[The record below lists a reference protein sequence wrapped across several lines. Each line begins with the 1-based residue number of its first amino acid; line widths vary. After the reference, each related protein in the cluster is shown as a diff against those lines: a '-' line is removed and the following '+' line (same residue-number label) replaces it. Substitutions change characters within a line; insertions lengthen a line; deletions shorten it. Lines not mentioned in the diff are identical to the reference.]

1 LLERK
6 VLDLLHPGHD
16 GESRRVERIG
26 KQNSRQLFFQ
36 ALFSFDYTER
46 WDARRVPFMKTNSLY
61 LLAIAGAVVLFCLAA
76 PQSISGQNAV
86 SSPAL
91 VVEAT
96 GEVPPA
102 VLALVNELTAQNKQL
117 AANQAAMDA
126 KIEEITE
133 SVRQAR
139 LFTARAGR
147 GAK

>member
-1 LLERK
+1 
-6 VLDLLHPGHD
+6 
-16 GESRRVERIG
+16 VERIG

>member
-1 LLERK
+1 
-6 VLDLLHPGHD
+6 
-16 GESRRVERIG
+16 
-26 KQNSRQLFFQ
+26 
-36 ALFSFDYTER
+36 
-46 WDARRVPFMKTNSLY
+46 MKTNSLY